1 MKKLIVLSSLVF
13 VISCAGFS
21 YKFYGVDTGSVD
33 TQTLKKI
40 KLVAGKRGDTNKT
53 LAQFDTSDSDT
64 AKLICTPVDEFRLMR
79 QALLECENGN
89 SK

>member
-1 MKKLIVLSSLVF
+1 MKNLILSSSLLF
-13 VISCAGFS
+13 VLSCAGFS
-21 YKFYGVDTGSVD
+21 YKYYGVSTDGVPVE
-33 TQTLKKI
+33 TLKKI